1 MYKFY
6 SFLMFRSEIVH
17 LELIAREYIINSKFI
32 KPRSGVSALL
42 KVQSINYK
50 TILNTANY
58 SVKLVAGNTWEIC

>member
-6 SFLMFRSEIVH
+6 LFLMFRSEIVH

-32 KPRSGVSALL
+32 KPRFGVSALL